1 MKLEH
6 MLKPIL
12 PAVAASVLTAACAG
26 PPQGFVFEPAP
37 PGSGEG
43 VYRLLVDTDGMR
55 YSFLRTDGRP
65 AIEAH
70 ATSGIVLHGAPV
82 LSGAYLAEMSADDR
96 KVFSL
101 LNAKGEQGQAEFRLR
116 PNSVTLAIRPDRPS
130 GARIE
135 ARLGPI
141 GEPGYGLADHGAA
154 GDVSR
159 IGDIRIE
166 NDGGHNRFVSTF
178 TIYPRQRFAQV
189 LISAQDERFIDNTSR
204 NVPHFVSYSST
215 ETSLGVEG
223 ASQAGNITYFFGD
236 PARIYREFKSVKDR
250 AGYPDVRPD
259 YRLFGIG
266 WEAWPLL
273 GWNTNAESI
282 RTSVQGF
289 LDRGYPLSW
298 VTVGSGFWE
307 YGGTTTSFG
316 RWNTS
321 PDKYPDPGAFVQWF
335 DNRAIAL
342 LMGLRTQFVDGRG
355 VNTGSGRDGSSGEY
369 IDGAAVPPEYTAG
382 LDSGY
387 FARLR
392 NGSLFQSGSGV
403 FPQWDRSLAVLDSTR
418 EEAIDWFVHGAA
430 RWGSSGWKEDTML
443 TGRARIYHDG
453 HWNPIMRALHRR
465 GDPVVARNA
474 YVSSPGSVQ
483 RLNDTDGE
491 EERIPRLA
499 LAYGASGAP
508 NVYAD
513 IVGNRDRENGQ
524 YIERHAKLQA
534 LTATIGL
541 GVEPWRLGDEMSAK
555 IAGALLWRERYRPYF
570 YSAALR
576 AYRTGYPHTLTPL
589 PIGYPDDERV
599 HSLPGEK
606 MWQWTI
612 DGNLLAH
619 PIFDRGNVQGRRDV
633 YLPAGEWMDVN
644 TGEIHT
650 GPKVLASYDYS
661 EIRVPAF
668 VGGSGVLVGRNPAT
682 GELVAEIWPI
692 ARDGQPDEYVYL
704 HHEDFE
710 DGREVSSTISIVASG
725 VYSGAG
731 ADSASGAGSAVS
743 VIEVRTGVRVEH
755 EFGEFGVLRFRISPG
770 HDYEVTDSVHSVYQ

>member
-1 MKLEH
+1 MRFERLFQS
-6 MLKPIL
+6 IL
-12 PAVAASVLTAACAG
+12 LAVAASVLTGACTG
-26 PPQGFVFEPAP
+26 PPDRFVFEPAP
-37 PGSGEG
+37 QASGEP
-43 VYRLLVDTDGMR
+43 VYRLLVDTDGLR
-55 YSFLRTDGRP
+55 YRFLRTDGRA

-82 LSGAYLAEMSADDR
+82 VSGTYLAEMSSGDR
-96 KVFSL
+96 AVFSL
-101 LNAKGEQGQAEFRLR
+101 VNADGEQGRAEFRLR
-116 PNSVTLAIRPDRPS
+116 PDSVTLAIRPDRPS

-141 GEPGYGLADHGAA
+141 RGPAYGLADYGAA

-166 NDGGHNRFVSTF
+166 NDGGNHRFVSTF
-178 TIYPRQRFAQV
+178 TIYPQQRFAQV
-189 LISAQDERFIDNTSR
+189 LISAQGERFIGNSSR

-215 ETSLGVEG
+215 GTGLGVEG

-236 PARIYREFKSVKDR
+236 PARIYREFKSVKDQ

-273 GWNTNAESI
+273 GWNTNAESV
-282 RTSVQGF
+282 RASVQGF

-307 YGGTTTSFG
+307 VGGTTTSFG

-321 PDKYPDPGAFVQWF
+321 PDKYPDPDAFTQWF
-335 DNRAIAL
+335 DDRDIAL
-342 LMGLRTQFVDGRG
+342 LVGLRTQFVDGKG
-355 VNTGSGRDGSSGEY
+355 VNTGPGRDGSSGEY
-369 IDGAAVPPEYTAG
+369 IDDDAVPPEYATG

-387 FARLR
+387 FARLQD
-392 NGSLFQSGSGV
+392 GSLFQSGSGV
-403 FPQWDRSLAVLDSTR
+403 FPQWDRSLAVLDTTR
-418 EEAIDWFVHGAA
+418 EEAIDWFVRGAA
-430 RWGSSGWKEDTML
+430 RWGASGWKEDTML
-443 TGRARIYHDG
+443 TGPARIYHDG
-453 HWNPIMRALHRR
+453 HWNPVVRALHRR

-513 IVGNRDRENGQ
+513 IVGNRDRDNGR
-524 YIERHAKLQA
+524 YIERHAQLQA
-534 LTATIGL
+534 LTASIGL
-541 GVEPWRLGDEMSAK
+541 GVEPWTLGGDVSAN
-555 IAGALLWRERYRPYF
+555 IARALLWRERYRPFF

-576 AYRTGYPHTLTPL
+576 AYRTGFPHTLTPL

-599 HSLPGEK
+599 HGLQREK

-612 DGNLLAH
+612 DGTVLAH
-619 PIFDRGNVQGRRDV
+619 PIFDRSNVDGRRDV

-644 TGEIHT
+644 TGDIHT
-650 GPKVLASYDYS
+650 GPQVLESYNYS
-661 EIRVPAF
+661 NMAVPAF
-668 VGGSGVLVGRNPAT
+668 VGGSGVLVGRDRDT
-682 GELVAEIWPI
+682 GELFAEVWPI
-692 ARDGQPDEYVYL
+692 ARAGQSDEYVYL
-704 HHEDFE
+704 HHEDSQF
-710 DGREVSSTISIVASG
+710 GTEVSSTITIVAAGARS
-725 VYSGAG
+725 SAGAG
-731 ADSASGAGSAVS
+731 TTSGNGSAVS
-743 VIEVRTGVRVEH
+743 VIDVQTGVRVEH
-755 EFGEFGVLRFRISPG
+755 GFGDFGVLRFPIVPG
-770 HDYEVTDSVHSVYQ
+770 RDYEVTDWVHSVYP